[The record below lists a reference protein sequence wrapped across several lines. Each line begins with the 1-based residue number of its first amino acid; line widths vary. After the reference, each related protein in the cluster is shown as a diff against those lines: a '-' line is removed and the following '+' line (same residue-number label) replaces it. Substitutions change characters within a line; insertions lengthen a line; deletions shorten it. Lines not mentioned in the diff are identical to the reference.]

1 LIKVIQDSNYSPKIE
16 KMEAISTAV
25 KEYNMAQTQLAKATS
40 IQSDLQKEIRMLQE
54 QVSWRIGCAQRA

>member
-1 LIKVIQDSNYSPKIE
+1 
-16 KMEAISTAV
+16 MEAISTAV